1 MISRSID
8 ENFDQLIPDAA
19 DRAGQF
25 LGVLQKR
32 CQAEGI
38 GVDLV
43 PNKPERKKDRVILVG
58 SVPAGARPR
67 RLEVFADPTGRAL
80 HVGWQTTVQVNTGM
94 LAGTTFV
101 RHLEAGIDQIDAKA
115 EHVTRL
121 SGILRAFHELV
132 FLPVLQQLADATERA
147 HTAQSQSGFFGA

>member
-8 ENFDQLIPDAA
+8 ENFDQLIPNAA

-43 PNKPERKKDRVILVG
+43 PTKPERKKDRVILVG

-80 HVGWQTTVQVNTGM
+80 HVGWQTTVQVNTGV

-101 RHLEAGIDQIDAKA
+101 RHLEAGIDQIDAKS
-115 EHVTRL
+115 EHVNRL
-121 SGILRAFHELV
+121 SGILRAFHEMV

-147 HTAQSQSGFFGA
+147 HRAQSQSGFFGA